1 MQKFIYFFI
10 LAALCAS
17 CRTSKTAAE
26 QGAAE
31 TDSTAVAQSLRIVSA
46 NALSSQ
52 DIELR
57 FDSLTIST
65 ALPLGDSVENLRLR
79 AVGVRIAAHKEQSAE
94 SASADLRIDS
104 IHTESASTYERH
116 TEQQSKPSAQSSLPL
131 IIAIL
136 IAFFFIAVS
145 IRRK

>member
-17 CRTSKTAAE
+17 CRTSKTATE
-26 QGAAE
+26 QGAAWA
-31 TDSTAVAQSLRIVSA
+31 DSMAVAQSLRIVNA
-46 NALSSQ
+46 AALSSQ

-57 FDSLTIST
+57 FDTLTIST
-65 ALPLGDSVENLRLR
+65 ALPLGDTVENVRLR

-94 SASADLRIDS
+94 SAAADLRIDS
-104 IHTESASTYERH
+104 THNHSATTYERH
-116 TEQQSKPSAQSSLPL
+116 TEQQSKPSASSSLPL